1 MNLFFNFSFL
11 ENRDTLFKKLV
22 LFFIVSSVMFVIILD
37 SNFLM
42 GFLQEKLLPFNNKLI
57 IFSIYVS
64 IFVISNLLLLNMTY
78 SIGYLKEIEFRY
90 KKYYFIS
97 IFIIYSILSL
107 TLITTT
113 IQISLFKSYSNI
125 VFYLTS
131 YISFISTLGFLSILS
146 YNFYKWFL
154 KGRNN
159 FTLLY
164 GLLFSLYC
172 ITLILALIYL
182 ISGLATH
189 PSTINYTSPRELR
202 GGTFSINIV
211 FQNHVALVYDIFFI
225 MSFLLGWLLTVY
237 MLKQYSRRIG
247 KYKFWILVSLPLF
260 FYLIR
265 YEGII
270 FSYFNLNDLINL
282 PVVGIIY
289 PSIKDA
295 IYTAFLNSNIQTTG
309 IFFGLSFL
317 TILLKLKN
325 SLLQNYMIITIIGM
339 MILFGSR
346 DFHSIFLN
354 SVPPNGTITISF
366 MPIGAFMLFTGILS
380 FLRLAARDKEFYK
393 DLLTTLANDTSLI
406 KNIILTEKE
415 IELSLKIKPL
425 IEYSNKWQKEH
436 EYRLMKN
443 EEVLQIIQ
451 DVITEVRERKN
462 IKNLSNS

>member
-1 MNLFFNFSFL
+1 
-11 ENRDTLFKKLV
+11 
-22 LFFIVSSVMFVIILD
+22 
-37 SNFLM
+37 
-42 GFLQEKLLPFNNKLI
+42 
-57 IFSIYVS
+57 
-64 IFVISNLLLLNMTY
+64 
-78 SIGYLKEIEFRY
+78 
-90 KKYYFIS
+90 
-97 IFIIYSILSL
+97 
-107 TLITTT
+107 
-113 IQISLFKSYSNI
+113 
-125 VFYLTS
+125 
-131 YISFISTLGFLSILS
+131 
-146 YNFYKWFL
+146 
-154 KGRNN
+154 
-159 FTLLY
+159 
-164 GLLFSLYC
+164 
-172 ITLILALIYL
+172 
-182 ISGLATH
+182 
-189 PSTINYTSPRELR
+189 
-202 GGTFSINIV
+202 
-211 FQNHVALVYDIFFI
+211 
-225 MSFLLGWLLTVY
+225 

>member
-1 MNLFFNFSFL
+1 MNLFLNFSYL

-22 LFFIVSSVMFVIILD
+22 LFFIVSSVMLVIILD

-42 GFLQEKLLPFNNKLI
+42 GFLQEKLLPINNKII
-57 IFSIYVS
+57 IFSINVS
-64 IFVISNLLLLNMTY
+64 IFVISNLLLLMMTY
-78 SIGYLKEIEFRY
+78 SIGYLKEIEVRY

-97 IFIIYSILSL
+97 IFIIYFILSL
-107 TLITTT
+107 TLIITT
-113 IQISLFKSYSNI
+113 IQISLFKSYSNVI
-125 VFYLTS
+125 FYLTS

-146 YNFYKWFL
+146 FNFYRWFL
-154 KGRNN
+154 KGKNN

-164 GLLFSLYC
+164 GILFSLYC

-211 FQNHVALVYDIFFI
+211 FQNSIAFVYDIFFI

-237 MLKQYSRRIG
+237 MLNQYSRRIG
-247 KYKFWILVSLPLF
+247 KYKFWVLVSIPLF

-265 YEGII
+265 YDGII
-270 FSYFNLNDLINL
+270 LNYFNLDNLINL
-282 PVVGIIY
+282 PVLGVIY

-295 IYTAFLNSNIQTTG
+295 IYTAFINSNIQTTG
-309 IFFGLSFL
+309 IFFGFSFVP
-317 TILLKLKN
+317 IFLKLKN
-325 SLLQNYMIITIIGM
+325 SLLQNYMIITILGM
-339 MILFGSR
+339 MILFASR

-366 MPIGAFMLFTGILS
+366 MPIGVFMLFTGIIS
-380 FLRLAARDKEFYK
+380 FLKLAARDKEFYR
-393 DLLTTLANDTSLI
+393 DLIIRIERDISLV

-415 IELSLKIKPL
+415 TEITNKIKPL

-443 EEVLQIIQ
+443 EEVIQIIQ
-451 DVITEVRERKN
+451 DVIAEVRERKR
-462 IKNLSNS
+462 